1 MNVKTLLR
9 SLVGLVI
16 GGALGIAIALP
27 AQAGYGNHA
36 ERATENIQTRAG
48 LAKLTLVNHVSQ
60 FKVVEARGGLP
71 QPQP

>member
-1 MNVKTLLR
+1 MRTLRRAL
-9 SLVGLVI
+9 SGLLLAV
-16 GGALGIAIALP
+16 AFVTVATMP

-36 ERATENIQTRAG
+36 ERATENIQTRVG
-48 LAKLTLVNHVSQ
+48 LAKLYLVNHVAS

>member
-1 MNVKTLLR
+1 MMTTIRRALAGLL
-9 SLVGLVI
+9 LAAV
-16 GGALGIAIALP
+16 LGTVAAMP
-27 AQAGYGNHA
+27 AQAGHGNHA

>member
-1 MNVKTLLR
+1 MMTTIRRALAGLL
-9 SLVGLVI
+9 LAAV
-16 GGALGIAIALP
+16 LGTVAAMP

-71 QPQP
+71 QP